1 MDLDADPGGP
11 KTYGSYGYGSRSA
24 TPDWTVYNFLEVSC
38 YHACRGKTMV
48 HEWAKLRWGVYEEHG
63 YPGDPKF
70 PMFFLKSTWT
80 VNGPESKV
88 VINLCLNEDPVG
100 YEQVLGQ

>member
-1 MDLDADPGGP
+1 
-11 KTYGSYGYGSRSA
+11 
-24 TPDWTVYNFLEVSC
+24 
-38 YHACRGKTMV
+38 MV

-70 PMFFLKSTWT
+70 PMFYLKSTWT

-100 YEQVLGQ
+100 YEQVLGQKALCSISCCFFQFHIFLVPKYLTILQVLGKKNPNKL

>member
-1 MDLDADPGGP
+1 
-11 KTYGSYGYGSRSA
+11 
-24 TPDWTVYNFLEVSC
+24 
-38 YHACRGKTMV
+38 MV

-70 PMFFLKSTWT
+70 PMFYLKSTWT

-100 YEQVLGQ
+100 YEQVLGKMKNVS